1 MREVLLT
8 INAIYWLIGATIYLG
23 VLTTLRLFLYPGWN
37 TLRRSRVHA
46 PQAGSQSAAG

>member
-23 VLTTLRLFLYPGWN
+23 VLTTAPLPLPPALESERTLIARA
-37 TLRRSRVHA
+37 LRRLIA
-46 PQAGSQSAAG
+46 